1 MRTTEVKL
9 GSKCSVVVSIFHAL
23 SQLSKACLML
33 LGSHSSVYVCIR
45 LLVCVREGGHI
56 SSATAQCF

>member
-45 LLVCVREGGHI
+45 LLVCV
-56 SSATAQCF
+56 